1 MNDKDKNMVCQSQIK
16 RLIKIFSLWYL
27 VLIFLFWIGNPS
39 YNSYSLSDMDIQT
52 WIIGLTI
59 FFTITQISYR

>member
-1 MNDKDKNMVCQSQIK
+1 MNDKDKNMVCLSQIK
-16 RLIKIFSLWYL
+16 RVIKIFSLWYL

-52 WIIGLTI
+52 WILGLTI
-59 FFTITQISYR
+59 FFTITQISYK